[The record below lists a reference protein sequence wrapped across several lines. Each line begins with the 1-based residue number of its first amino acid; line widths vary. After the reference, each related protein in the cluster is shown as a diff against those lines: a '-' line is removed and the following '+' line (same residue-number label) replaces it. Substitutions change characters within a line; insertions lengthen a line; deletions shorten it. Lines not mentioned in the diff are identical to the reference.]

1 MPSGIDTLSLV
12 IESKYLA
19 GGVLDTLIGQ
29 IKEAV
34 NPDYVRVLEDIALV
48 ATVGHG
54 MTASVGT
61 SARLF
66 TALSQA
72 GVNVRMI
79 DQGSSEI
86 NIIVGIDNADYEK
99 CVRAIYF
106 EFFSNAVEADE

>member
-1 MPSGIDTLSLV
+1 MTTGAV
-12 IESKYLA
+12 Q
-19 GGVLDTLIGQ
+19 LDS
-29 IKEAV
+29 
-34 NPDYVRVLEDIALV
+34 VRVMEDIALV
-48 ATVGHG
+48 ATVGHV

-72 GVNVRMI
+72 GVNVRII

-99 CVRAIYF
+99 CVRAVYY
-106 EFFSNAVEADE
+106 EFFSGAEAEE

>member
-12 IESKYLA
+12 IESKYLKN
-19 GGVLDTLIGQ
+19 GTLE
-29 IKEAV
+29 KLVEEMREELS
-34 NPDYVRVLEDIALV
+34 PDYIRVLEDIALV

-54 MTASVGT
+54 MAANIGT

-66 TALSQA
+66 GALSAA

-79 DQGSSEI
+79 DQGSSEL

-99 CVRAIYF
+99 CVRAIYK
-106 EFFSNAVEADE
+106 EFFGDKNGK